1 MQVGDTLNSVAYKQ
15 KTNTRLLRKVNNVLT
30 DNLLPGEVLLVPS
43 ILDRGQ
49 EDVIEKRYEQ
59 FTIRTR

>member
-1 MQVGDTLNSVAYKQ
+1 MGDTLNSVAYKQ

-43 ILDRGQ
+43 ILDRGK

>member
-43 ILDRGQ
+43 ILDTGK